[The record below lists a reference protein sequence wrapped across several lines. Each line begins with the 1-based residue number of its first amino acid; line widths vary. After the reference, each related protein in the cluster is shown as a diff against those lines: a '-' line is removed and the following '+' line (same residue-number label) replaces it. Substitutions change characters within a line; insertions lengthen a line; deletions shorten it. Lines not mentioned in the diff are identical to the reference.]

1 MKAWTLPRLGTKD
14 GTSGASDPL
23 TALDGASGRRVGRVT
38 LRLDSHSPSRVDAS
52 DTRIWVDFNG
62 DLSTITDGQT
72 ITAQVVGDGEA
83 HGAGGRRRRSVG
95 AAQPGRFAS

>member
-38 LRLDSHSPSRVDAS
+38 LRLDSHSRRAVAKAS
-52 DTRIWVDFNG
+52 DMRLWVDFKG
-62 DLSTITDGQT
+62 DQLIITDGQT
-72 ITAQVVGDGEA
+72 ITVQVVRDGKAQV
-83 HGAGGRRRRSVG
+83 RRNL
-95 AAQPGRFAS
+95 ADPQA